1 MAEAD
6 LIAARREKLSRLR
19 ALGID
24 PFPYR
29 FERTHTAVEVRAAFP
44 DLGPEARTG
53 TEVRV
58 AGRIMALRRMGRIA
72 FAVLQDRTGR
82 LQLFLSE
89 KALGKE
95 AYRLLHET
103 WDIGDI
109 VGAWGEVITTKT
121 GELSVE
127 VQGYQLLAK
136 SLRPLP
142 EKWHGLQDVE
152 KRYRHRALD
161 LIVNENSRRIL
172 KQRAL
177 VLKTIR
183 SFLDDRGFLEVETPI
198 LQPIPGGAM
207 ARPFV
212 THHNVLDRDL
222 YLRIAPELYLKRLLV
237 GGLERVYEIGKNFRN
252 EGISTEHNPEF
263 TALEAYQAYADYQ
276 DAMALAEEMI
286 ERCVLAVSGSHRLEY
301 DGREVDFSRPWRRV
315 PLLELVAETSGADP
329 ERPLP
334 ELLEEL
340 ERKGIEVPE
349 HLKEGPKGKVIEYLL
364 ETQAQPALWNPTFV
378 VDYPIDISPLAK
390 RKRGRPELTE
400 RFELFI
406 AGMEIA
412 NAFSELNDP
421 DEQRQRFLAQEG
433 LRAAGDEEAQR
444 IDEDFLRDLEQ
455 GMPPA
460 AGIGIGI
467 DRLVMVLTGATCIR
481 EVIAFPLVGERR

>member
-6 LIAARREKLSRLR
+6 LIAARREKLARLR

-24 PFPYR
+24 PYPYR
-29 FERTHTAVEVRAAFP
+29 FERTHTAAQVRAAFP
-44 DLGPEARTG
+44 KLPPESRTG

-95 AYRLLHET
+95 PYRLVHET

-109 VGAWGEVITTKT
+109 VGAWGEVITTRT

-152 KRYRHRALD
+152 KRYRRRALD
-161 LIVNENSRRIL
+161 LIVNEKSRRVL
-172 KQRAL
+172 QQRAL
-177 VLKTIR
+177 ILRTMR
-183 SFLDDRGFLEVETPI
+183 AYLDERGFLEVETPI
-198 LQPIPGGAM
+198 LQPIPGGAT

-212 THHNVLDRDL
+212 THHNALDRDL

-252 EGISTEHNPEF
+252 EGISTMHNPEF
-263 TALEAYQAYADYQ
+263 TSLEAYQAYADYT
-276 DAMALAEEMI
+276 DAMELAEGMI
-286 ERCVLAVSGSHRLEY
+286 GKCVLALAGTTTLQY
-301 DGREVDFSRPWRRV
+301 QGREIDFSRPWRRV
-315 PLLELVAETSGADP
+315 PLLELVAETSGVDVEA
-329 ERPLP
+329 PLG
-334 ELLEEL
+334 ELLKEL
-340 ERKGIEVPE
+340 ERKGIEVPA
-349 HLKEGPKGKVIEYLL
+349 HLEAGPKGKVIEHLL
-364 ETQAQPALWNPTFV
+364 EAIAQPLLWNPTFV
-378 VDYPIDISPLAK
+378 LDYPVDISPLAK

-400 RFELFI
+400 RFELYI
-406 AGMEIA
+406 GGMEVA

-421 DEQRQRFLAQEG
+421 EDQRQRFLAQER
-433 LRAAGDEEAQR
+433 LREAGDDEAQR
-444 IDEDFLRDLEQ
+444 IDEEFLRDLEQ

-460 AGIGIGI
+460 AGIGFGI
-467 DRLVMVLTGATCIR
+467 DRLVMVLTDSPSIR

>member
-6 LIAARREKLSRLR
+6 LIAARREKLARLR

-24 PFPYR
+24 PYPYR
-29 FERTHTAVEVRAAFP
+29 FDRTHTAAQVRAAFP
-44 DLGPEARTG
+44 ELPPGARTG
-53 TEVRV
+53 AQVRV

-89 KALGKE
+89 RVLGE
-95 AYRLLHET
+95 ESYRLLHET

-109 VGAWGEVITTKT
+109 VGAWGEVITTRT

-127 VQGYQLLAK
+127 VRGYRLLAK

-152 KRYRHRALD
+152 KRYRQRALD
-161 LIVNENSRRIL
+161 LITNEKPRRVL
-172 KQRAL
+172 QQRAL
-177 VLKTIR
+177 ILRTMR
-183 SFLDDRGFLEVETPI
+183 AYLDEQGFIEVETPI
-198 LQPIPGGAM
+198 LQPIPGGAT

-212 THHNVLDRDL
+212 THHNALDRDL

-252 EGISTEHNPEF
+252 EGISTMHNPEF
-263 TALEAYQAYADYQ
+263 TSLEAYQAYGDYT
-276 DAMALAEEMI
+276 DAMELAEGMI
-286 ERCVLAVSGSHRLEY
+286 EKCVLAVAGTTTLEY
-301 DGREVDFSRPWRRV
+301 QGREIDFSRPWRRV
-315 PLLELVAETSGADP
+315 PLLELVAETSGVDVEAPVGDLL
-329 ERPLP
+329 R
-334 ELLEEL
+334 ELV
-340 ERKGIEVPE
+340 RKGIEVPE
-349 HLKEGPKGKVIEYLL
+349 HLKAGPKGKVIEHLL
-364 ETQAQPALWNPTFV
+364 ETIAQPLLWNPTFV
-378 VDYPIDISPLAK
+378 LDYPVDISPLAK
-390 RKRGRPELTE
+390 RKRGQPELTE
-400 RFELFI
+400 RFELYI
-406 AGMEIA
+406 GGMEVA

-421 DEQRQRFLAQEG
+421 EDQRQRFLAQER

-460 AGIGIGI
+460 AGIGFGI
-467 DRLVMVLTGATCIR
+467 DRLVMVLTDSPSIR

>member
-6 LIAARREKLSRLR
+6 LIAARREKLARLR
-19 ALGID
+19 ALGVD
-24 PFPYR
+24 PYPYR
-29 FERTHTAVEVRAAFP
+29 FERTHTTAQVRAAFP
-44 DLGPEARTG
+44 ELPPESRTG

-72 FAVLQDRTGR
+72 FAVLQDQTGR

-95 AYRLLHET
+95 GYRLLCEGL
-103 WDIGDI
+103 DIGDI
-109 VGAWGEVITTKT
+109 VGAWGEVITTRT

-127 VQGYQLLAK
+127 VAGYQLLAK
-136 SLRPLP
+136 ALRPLP
-142 EKWHGLQDVE
+142 EKWHGLRDVE
-152 KRYRHRALD
+152 KRYRQRALD
-161 LIVNENSRRIL
+161 LIVNEKPRRVL
-172 KQRAL
+172 EQRASII
-177 VLKTIR
+177 KTMR
-183 SFLDDRGFLEVETPI
+183 AYLDEQGFIEVETPI
-198 LQPIPGGAM
+198 LQPIPGGAT

-252 EGISTEHNPEF
+252 EGISTMHNPEF
-263 TALEAYQAYADYQ
+263 TSLEAYQAYADYT
-276 DAMALAEEMI
+276 DAMELAEEMI
-286 ERCVLAVSGSHRLEY
+286 EKCVLALTGVPKLGYR
-301 DGREVDFSRPWRRV
+301 GREIDFSRPWRRV
-315 PLLELVAETSGADP
+315 ALLELVAEATGVDVEA
-329 ERPLP
+329 PLP
-334 ELLEEL
+334 ELVTEL
-340 ERKGIEVPE
+340 EAKGIQVPD
-349 HLKEGPKGKVIEYLL
+349 HLKGGPKGKVIEHLL
-364 ETQAQPALWNPTFV
+364 ETVAQGGLWHPTFV
-378 VDYPIDISPLAK
+378 VDFPLDISPLAK
-390 RKRGRPELTE
+390 RKRGRPDLTE
-400 RFELFI
+400 RFELYI

-421 DEQRQRFLAQEG
+421 DEQRERFLAQER
-433 LRAAGDEEAQR
+433 LRAAGDAEAQR

-467 DRLVMVLTGATCIR
+467 DRLVMVLTDSPSIR